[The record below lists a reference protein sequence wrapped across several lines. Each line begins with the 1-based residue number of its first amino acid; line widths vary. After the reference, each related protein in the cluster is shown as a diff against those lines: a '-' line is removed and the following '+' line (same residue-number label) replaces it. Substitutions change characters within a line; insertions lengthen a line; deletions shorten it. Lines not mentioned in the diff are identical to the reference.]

1 MCIEDF
7 LKSLELPKKYYD
19 SNFDI
24 SEKYAEEANIF
35 IEGLKKIDVVEF
47 SSAEKQEKIV
57 DKFNLLI
64 QNAEKSV
71 HKVLEIFKYYE
82 GADLK
87 SA

>member
-71 HKVLEIFKYYE
+71 HKVL
-82 GADLK
+82 
-87 SA
+87 